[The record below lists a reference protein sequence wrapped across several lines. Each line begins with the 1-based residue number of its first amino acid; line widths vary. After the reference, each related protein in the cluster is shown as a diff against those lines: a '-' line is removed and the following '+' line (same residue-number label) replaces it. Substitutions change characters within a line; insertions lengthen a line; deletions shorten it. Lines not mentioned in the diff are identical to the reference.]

1 MQNRKTWKSVGALLL
16 TVAMLAGMLS
26 VMGALPAT
34 AKTTTAMKFTADF
47 SELSRIVTDNGGT
60 FTDGVYRAP
69 FTPASDTASLDGKF
83 NTWANEKF
91 YTYQTYSG
99 GVRAYLGQDSNNLQ
113 RQPVSRRRRGWLSA
127 VLYAAYGRPD
137 AEKGHHHV
145 PAA

>member
-60 FTDGVYRAP
+60 FTDGKYRAP
-69 FTPASDTASLDGKF
+69 FTPASDTASLEGKF
-83 NTWANEKF
+83 NTWANERF

-99 GVRAYLGQDSNNLQ
+99 GVRAYRIWDRTPTTCRLLKTSGAATSISPPAKTAICSSI
-113 RQPVSRRRRGWLSA
+113 RSSR
-127 VLYAAYGRPD
+127 AARC
-137 AEKGHHHV
+137 
-145 PAA
+145 